1 MEATAAALFTGLTIG
16 LVIAMQ
22 FGAVSL
28 LLVETAVVRG
38 PRAGVAAGMGV
49 ATADL
54 AFAVLAVLA
63 GGAAGTLLA
72 SHGAEIKWI
81 AAAALAAVAIA
92 GLVRPGAPPEDAAH
106 EPSSTR
112 HYARFLAITA
122 ANPLTIVSFAAVAA
136 PLSLRGGA
144 AAVAFAAGVGLASAA
159 WHLVL
164 TLAAGHGGRWL
175 TPRVRRG
182 LAIAGRLGVLAIAAH
197 LALSA

>member
-1 MEATAAALFTGLTIG
+1 MEPTAAALFTGLTIG
-16 LVIAMQ
+16 FVIAMQ

-38 PRAGVAAGMGV
+38 PRAGVAAGLGV

-54 AFAVLAVLA
+54 VFGALAVAA
-63 GGAAGTLLA
+63 GGAAGAVLA
-72 SHGAEIKWI
+72 SHGTEIRWVG
-81 AAAALAAVAIA
+81 AAALAAVAVA
-92 GLVRPGAPPEDAAH
+92 GLVRPSADESVRDVSATG
-106 EPSSTR
+106 

-136 PLSLRGGA
+136 PLSLGGGT
-144 AAVAFAAGVGLASAA
+144 AAVAFVVGVGLASAA

-175 TPRVRRG
+175 TPRVRSG
-182 LAIAGRLGVLAIAAH
+182 LGIAGRLGVLAIAAH
-197 LALSA
+197 LVL